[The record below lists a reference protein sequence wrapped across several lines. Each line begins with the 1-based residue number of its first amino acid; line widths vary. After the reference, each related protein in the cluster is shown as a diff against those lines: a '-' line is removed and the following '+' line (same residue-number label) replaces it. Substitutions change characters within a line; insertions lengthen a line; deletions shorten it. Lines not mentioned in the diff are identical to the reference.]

1 MSLSRL
7 LGREEAIAFL
17 VVVLVVVLMLMLLL
31 GRLFSVV
38 TPW

>member
-1 MSLSRL
+1 LSRL